1 MDIVVRATVIF
12 LIIGVLIRISGKRQ
26 IAQLSAFDLILLVTV
41 GDLIAQAVVQED
53 YSLMAGI
60 LAVTTFTLLSAL
72 MGWVAFRH
80 PRARPL
86 LEGRP
91 TIVVSRGQVD
101 QEVLRHESLPYAD
114 LIEAARENGIRDL
127 RDVELA
133 VIEND
138 GTFSFFREEHG
149 PGGARDEEDDGQ
161 SERRAPD
168 KLH

>member
-1 MDIVVRATVIF
+1 MDIVVRSAVIF

-60 LAVTTFTLLSAL
+60 LAVTTFALLSAL
-72 MGWVAFRH
+72 MGWIAFRF
-80 PRARPL
+80 PGTRPL

-91 TIVVSRGQVD
+91 TIVIRHGEVD
-101 QEVLRHESLPYAD
+101 HEVLRHESLPYAD

-138 GTFSFFREEHG
+138 GTFSFFREQNG
-149 PGGARDEEDDGQ
+149 PDGGGGGEDGET
-161 SERRAPD
+161 ERRAPD